1 VSPRYDRPDDQDGQ
15 YAVSIPADVERDDKI
30 LFGLT
35 GRQVAILS
43 ATGAAI
49 WLAYAAV
56 GQRLPLPVF
65 AALALPVVAAGALLA
80 WGRRDGISADRL
92 ALAAFRH
99 ARTPRRQ
106 VLAPEGVPHPPGWVD
121 TAARPPSPGSPVL
134 APLRLPVEA
143 ISPDGVIDLGDAGVA
158 VIAETS
164 TVSFAL
170 RAPREQLALV
180 AGFARWLNSLT
191 APVHI
196 LVRAEW
202 VDLAPMAA
210 GLEENAPTL
219 PHPALEAAAHEHA
232 AFLDA
237 LGSSGDLVGELL
249 RRQVLLVVTEPHP
262 GRDRRQAAERCR
274 QRLDGAARALAAA
287 DITVTPLDGGQ
298 VTALL
303 ATAANPLA
311 PARPLEGWAAPD
323 QVITGELP

>member
-1 VSPRYDRPDDQDGQ
+1 M
-15 YAVSIPADVERDDKI
+15 
-30 LFGLT
+30 FT
-35 GRQVAILS
+35 G
-43 ATGAAI
+43 
-49 WLAYAAV
+49 
-56 GQRLPLPVF
+56 
-65 AALALPVVAAGALLA
+65 LALPVVAAGALLA
-80 WGRRDGISADRL
+80 LGRRDGISADRL

-106 VLAPEGVPHPPGWVD
+106 VLAPDGVPDPPGWADAV
-121 TAARPPSPGSPVL
+121 ARLPSPGSPL
-134 APLRLPVEA
+134 PSPLRLPVEA

-158 VIAETS
+158 VIAGAS

-170 RAPREQLALV
+170 RAPREQVALV
-180 AGFARWLNSLT
+180 AGFARWLNSLI
-191 APVHI
+191 APVQI
-196 LVRAEW
+196 LVRADW

-237 LGSSGDLVGELL
+237 LNSGTDLL

-262 GRDRRQAAERCR
+262 GRDRRQAAERAR

-303 ATAANPLA
+303 ATAANPCA
-311 PARPLEGWAAPD
+311 PARPLEGWATPD

>member
-1 VSPRYDRPDDQDGQ
+1 M
-15 YAVSIPADVERDDKI
+15 
-30 LFGLT
+30 
-35 GRQVAILS
+35 
-43 ATGAAI
+43 

-65 AALALPVVAAGALLA
+65 AGLALPVVAAGALLA
-80 WGRRDGISADRL
+80 LGRRDGISADRL
-92 ALAAFRH
+92 LAAAFRH

-106 VLAPEGVPHPPGWVD
+106 VLAPEGVPDPPAWLEGA
-121 TAARPPSPGSPVL
+121 TRPGSRLP

-143 ISPDGVIDLGDAGVA
+143 ISPDGVIDLGDAGIA
-158 VIAETS
+158 VIAEAS

-191 APVHI
+191 APVQI

-210 GLEENAPTL
+210 GLEENAPML
-219 PHPALEAAAHEHA
+219 PHPALEAAAREHA

-237 LGSSGDLVGELL
+237 LGSGGDLVGELL

-262 GRDRRQAAERCR
+262 GRDRLQAAERAR

-298 VTALL
+298 VTAVL

-311 PARPLEGWAAPD
+311 PPRPPEGWASPD
-323 QVITGELP
+323 QVTTGERA